1 MTYTDVYYCIS
12 SPRKNISD
20 HRKVSLCYVRDFIS
34 NLNIKCIKCLGG
46 STVGE
51 TVDDRIK
58 IKNDLNNLKK
68 KLKKKRLLKDLC
80 QVQYLDS

>member
-1 MTYTDVYYCIS
+1 MCINVS
-12 SPRKNISD
+12 ILLERISLITGKS
-20 HRKVSLCYVRDFIS
+20 RYVRDFIS

-46 STVGE
+46 STVRE

-58 IKNDLNNLKK
+58 DKNDLNNLKK
-68 KLKKKRLLKDLC
+68 KLKKRLLKDLC